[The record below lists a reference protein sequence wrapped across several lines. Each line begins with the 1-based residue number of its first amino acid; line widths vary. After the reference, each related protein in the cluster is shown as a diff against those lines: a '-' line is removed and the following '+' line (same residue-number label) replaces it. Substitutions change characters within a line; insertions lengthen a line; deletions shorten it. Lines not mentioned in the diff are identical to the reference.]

1 VTCVY
6 VLADFDIPLT
16 VDSHKSLSSQIIL
29 IAMIHIFL
37 TMRNLL
43 LYIALIFVIIS
54 LLQYRFVMSNDG
66 SENDY
71 YDEYYED
78 EIDENSDMQLKATDH
93 LDSIIMLGQVDVS
106 VSGETLSTI
115 DLNINSNNNNK
126 KTNAEKFIGFHKS
139 VGGGLLKVKKLL
151 LDEEYLNATS
161 DTIGCVK
168 RMEYG
173 ILSAEEVEE
182 VQEDVEVDVVK
193 QVTGLKRRMERI
205 AMAAMGGASSDTESS
220 VVDASSS
227 GDTNYKHVND
237 TMVTTSSSDTTT
249 TTTEGDDSTDIKINR
264 SKLTYRQKQDIRMK
278 ERKAQE
284 AAREKL
290 RPKFRVGADCETL
303 ICGACKAIVEEFG
316 RAVVKASKDPAYPYV
331 EDVFTG
337 FCKVKDVALKYT
349 EIVTDVCNQFEQVGD
364 RSSMITHSIEG

>member
-1 VTCVY
+1 M
-6 VLADFDIPLT
+6 
-16 VDSHKSLSSQIIL
+16 
-29 IAMIHIFL
+29 MIHIL

-43 LYIALIFVIIS
+43 LYIVLIFFIIS
-54 LLQYRFVMSNDG
+54 LLQYRFVMSNDS

-78 EIDENSDMQLKATDH
+78 EVDDNSDMQSKATDH
-93 LDSIIMLGQVDVS
+93 VESIIMHGQLDVS
-106 VSGETLSTI
+106 VLGETLSDN
-115 DLNINSNNNNK
+115 DLSSNSNK
-126 KTNAEKFIGFHKS
+126 KTNAEKFIGFHKN
-139 VGGGLLKVKKLL
+139 VGGGLVKVKKLL

-168 RMEYG
+168 RIEYG

-182 VQEDVEVDVVK
+182 VQEEVEVDVVK

-205 AMAAMGGASSDTESS
+205 AMAAMGGASSDTESY

-227 GDTNYKHVND
+227 GDTNNKHVND
-237 TMVTTSSSDTTT
+237 TTVTTASSDTTT
-249 TTTEGDDSTDIKINR
+249 NEGDENTEMKSNR
-264 SKLTYRQKQDIRMK
+264 RKLTYRQKQDIRMK

-316 RAVVKASKDPAYPYV
+316 RAVLKASKDPAYPYV

-337 FCKVKDVALKYT
+337 FCKVKDVSLKYI
-349 EIVTDVCNQFEQVGD
+349 EIVTDVCNHFEQVGN
-364 RSSMITHSIEG
+364 RSSMSTHSIER

>member
-1 VTCVY
+1 M
-6 VLADFDIPLT
+6 
-16 VDSHKSLSSQIIL
+16 K
-29 IAMIHIFL
+29 HIL

-43 LYIALIFVIIS
+43 LYIVLLFVIIS
-54 LLQYRFVMSNDG
+54 LVQHRFVMSNDS

-78 EIDENSDMQLKATDH
+78 EVDDNSDMQSKATDH
-93 LDSIIMLGQVDVS
+93 VESIIMHSQLDVS
-106 VSGETLSTI
+106 VSGETLSAI
-115 DLNINSNNNNK
+115 DLNINSNSNK
-126 KTNAEKFIGFHKS
+126 KTTTAEKFVGFHKS
-139 VGGGLLKVKKLL
+139 VGGGLVKVKKLL

-220 VVDASSS
+220 VVDANSS
-227 GDTNYKHVND
+227 VND
-237 TMVTTSSSDTTT
+237 TMVTASSDT
-249 TTTEGDDSTDIKINR
+249 TTTEGDDNTDMKINR

-331 EDVFTG
+331 EDVFIG

>member
-1 VTCVY
+1 
-6 VLADFDIPLT
+6 
-16 VDSHKSLSSQIIL
+16 
-29 IAMIHIFL
+29 MMHIL

-43 LYIALIFVIIS
+43 LCIALILS
-54 LLQYRFVMSNDG
+54 LLHYRFVMSNDG

-78 EIDENSDMQLKATDH
+78 EIDDNSDMQLKATDH
-93 LDSIIMLGQVDVS
+93 VDSIIMLGHVD

-115 DLNINSNNNNK
+115 DLNINSNNNK
-126 KTNAEKFIGFHKS
+126 KANAEKFIGFHKS

-173 ILSAEEVEE
+173 ILSAEEMEE

-227 GDTNYKHVND
+227 GDTNNKHVND

-249 TTTEGDDSTDIKINR
+249 TTTTTEGDNNTDMKINR
-264 SKLTYRQKQDIRMK
+264 SKLSYRQKQDIRMK